1 APEVLSGELA
11 TEDPATAGDPTKFS
25 HPPSLLVV
33 DGGLAQVNAAQQALI
48 GHGADDMRVARLAKR
63 REELWTPEDQVPMA
77 SRPSS
82 QGPYMLQRL
91 RAASHR
97 IAIQAHRAKRS
108 TSMVQSALD
117 EVPGLGNKRRQDLLN
132 HFGSLKKIRQA
143 SLTELQQVQGI
154 GPKLAQTIIDTLSA
168 DNATK
173 RTG

>member
-11 TEDPATAGDPTKFS
+11 TEDPETAGDPKKFS
-25 HPPSLLVV
+25 YPPSLVGV
-33 DGGLAQVNAAQQALI
+33 GGGLAQVNAAQPALVEL
-48 GHGADDMRVARLAKR
+48 GVGDAPVVGLATRL
-63 REELWTPEDQVPMA
+63 EDLTTPGGEFTMVWPG
-77 SRPSS
+77 RS
-82 QGPYMLQRL
+82 QGTHMLQRS
-91 RAASHR
+91 RDEPR
-97 IAIQAHRAKRS
+97 RFAIQAHRSKRS
-108 TSMVQSALD
+108 KPMVQSALD
-117 EVPGLGNKRRQDLLN
+117 EVPGLGNKRRQDLLK